1 MEDIK
6 PQKTQLQSDVHLLGK
21 LLGEVLCEQEGKELY
36 EMVEKVR
43 LLAKSARNGEP
54 EAWEKLQAVLS
65 QLSMS
70 DMLSVA
76 RGFSQFLALAN
87 IAEQHQRVRK
97 RKQYH
102 MENKDQ
108 KLSIKATI
116 KELQSKGLSPE
127 QITKTIE
134 NLQIELVLT
143 AHPTEVNRRTILQKY
158 NAIAQILN
166 TLDEQ
171 KSLSSRQR
179 IQQHQE
185 IKRIITE
192 IWHTD
197 EIHRKKPT
205 PTEEALGG
213 MLVFEQTLWNAM
225 PAFLRELNEDL
236 QELFNKKLS
245 LKSSPIRFGSWMGGD
260 RDGNP
265 NVTPDI
271 TEHVVAMARWI
282 AADLYWKEIDKLRSE
297 LSLTYCSEEL
307 RAKVGNSD
315 EPYRDWLRKI
325 RDRFQRTKEWAAAT
339 MDGNKN
345 HSINDADIYLNE
357 NELWEDLHI
366 CYRSLCDRNCQNI
379 ADGRLSD
386 ILRRVSIFGCSL
398 VKIDIRQESIE
409 HTQAFS
415 EVTEYIGLGCYEEWN
430 EERRYAFLLDAFQN
444 KRPLIPR
451 GVQFSTRTQEI
462 LDTFAMLAKLP
473 RQSFGAYVI
482 SMARQ
487 ASDVLLVELLQREMG
502 VQEPLRVVPLFET
515 LDDLNRGPSALE
527 KILSVPLYKNI
538 DRYEVMLGYSDSAK
552 DAGRLAA
559 TWALYRCQEGL
570 VDVAKSKGIQ
580 LTLFHGRGGSVGR
593 GGGPLALAIQSQP
606 PGSIQGG
613 LRVTEQG
620 EVIQAKFGQQDIA
633 IRSCE
638 MYVSAVLSST
648 LSPVSKPKEEWR
660 RTMNHL
666 ADISVDAYREI
677 VRGHPNFVAYFRSAT
692 PEPELGTLNIGS
704 RPARRRKSGG
714 VESLR
719 AIPWIFAWMQTRL
732 LLPSWLGCSK
742 ALETLSKTEHQQVLL
757 DMNKNWPFFAS
768 TLDLISMV
776 NAKTLPDIEKY
787 YERRL
792 VDPDLWN
799 IGKEMRDRLKMLET
813 SLLAVTQRK
822 RILEHNPTL
831 EQAIAARNPYVDPLN
846 ILQVEL
852 LRRIRNGSQEEREM
866 PILQDALKVTI
877 NGIAQGMRNTG

>member
-1 MEDIK
+1 
-6 PQKTQLQSDVHLLGK
+6 
-21 LLGEVLCEQEGKELY
+21 
-36 EMVEKVR
+36 
-43 LLAKSARNGEP
+43 
-54 EAWEKLQAVLS
+54 
-65 QLSMS
+65 
-70 DMLSVA
+70 
-76 RGFSQFLALAN
+76 
-87 IAEQHQRVRK
+87 
-97 RKQYH
+97 

-225 PAFLRELNEDL
+225 PAFLRELDEDL

-366 CYRSLCDRNCQNI
+366 CYRSLCDQNCQNI

-430 EERRYAFLLDAFQN
+430 EERRYA
-444 KRPLIPR
+444 
-451 GVQFSTRTQEI
+451 
-462 LDTFAMLAKLP
+462 
-473 RQSFGAYVI
+473 SFYW
-482 SMARQ
+482 MH
-487 ASDVLLVELLQREMG
+487 
-502 VQEPLRVVPLFET
+502 F
-515 LDDLNRGPSALE
+515 
-527 KILSVPLYKNI
+527 KINV
-538 DRYEVMLGYSDSAK
+538 
-552 DAGRLAA
+552 
-559 TWALYRCQEGL
+559 
-570 VDVAKSKGIQ
+570 
-580 LTLFHGRGGSVGR
+580 H
-593 GGGPLALAIQSQP
+593 
-606 PGSIQGG
+606 
-613 LRVTEQG
+613 
-620 EVIQAKFGQQDIA
+620 
-633 IRSCE
+633 
-638 MYVSAVLSST
+638 
-648 LSPVSKPKEEWR
+648 
-660 RTMNHL
+660 
-666 ADISVDAYREI
+666 
-677 VRGHPNFVAYFRSAT
+677 
-692 PEPELGTLNIGS
+692 
-704 RPARRRKSGG
+704 
-714 VESLR
+714 
-719 AIPWIFAWMQTRL
+719 
-732 LLPSWLGCSK
+732 
-742 ALETLSKTEHQQVLL
+742 
-757 DMNKNWPFFAS
+757 
-768 TLDLISMV
+768 
-776 NAKTLPDIEKY
+776 
-787 YERRL
+787 
-792 VDPDLWN
+792 
-799 IGKEMRDRLKMLET
+799 
-813 SLLAVTQRK
+813 
-822 RILEHNPTL
+822 
-831 EQAIAARNPYVDPLN
+831 
-846 ILQVEL
+846 
-852 LRRIRNGSQEEREM
+852 
-866 PILQDALKVTI
+866 
-877 NGIAQGMRNTG
+877 